1 MSRFRPPR
9 DRRGRFVNWSRTVTT
24 APSTWHEPESEDEIG
39 ELVRDAARTG
49 RRMRVV
55 GAGHS
60 WSAIAAPH
68 DMAVSLDRLAGVIA
82 LDPAGGTATVRGGT
96 RLHDLNDHL
105 ARLGFALP
113 IVGSIA
119 DQSIAGAIA
128 TGTHGSSLTHGNLSS
143 LVRALRLVTGRGET
157 LDLAAGDA
165 RLDGARVH
173 LGALGVVTRVTL
185 PIEPAFRLA
194 ETVDNVPVA
203 AAARGL
209 AEIAASA
216 E

>member
-1 MSRFRPPR
+1 
-9 DRRGRFVNWSRTVTT
+9 NWSRTVTT

-82 LDPAGGTATVRGGT
+82 LDPAGGTGTVRGGT
-96 RLHDLNDHL
+96 RLHARSAHPARRGL
-105 ARLGFALP
+105 ACP
-113 IVGSIA
+113 MVGAIA
-119 DQSIAGAIA
+119 DQSAAGAVA
-128 TGTHGSSLTHGNLSS
+128 TGAPGSSLTHGTLSS
-143 LVRALRLVTGRGET
+143 LVRALRLVPGRGET
-157 LDLAAGDA
+157 LVLAAGDA

-173 LGALGVVTRVTL
+173 L
-185 PIEPAFRLA
+185 
-194 ETVDNVPVA
+194 
-203 AAARGL
+203 
-209 AEIAASA
+209 
-216 E
+216 